1 MDVDAKLKIISNYHD
16 KLLERYHALGT
27 TIAQLTAKGCVDAKE
42 HWKNGKYLYLLY
54 KMKDGVRR
62 KKYVGNH
69 PLRVAEARQKLQN
82 YQDRLACIL
91 TQEKVKDD
99 LDQIEDV
106 VRQLLGICSR
116 FDLAARICLAGR
128 RKWGQRFSLD
138 AWIRRDRVP
147 KRADEIDTGRPG
159 KNPLHVT
166 SANQHGSN
174 VPV

>member
-1 MDVDAKLKIISNYHD
+1 MDVDAKLKIIGNYHS

-42 HWKNGKYLYLLY
+42 HWKDGKYLYLLY

-91 TQEKVKDD
+91 TQEKVKAD

-106 VRQLLGICSR
+106 IRQLLCICSR
-116 FDLAARICLAGR
+116 FDLAARFALEEEENGDNGFRIPARSTYWC
-128 RKWGQRFSLD
+128 
-138 AWIRRDRVP
+138 
-147 KRADEIDTGRPG
+147 
-159 KNPLHVT
+159 
-166 SANQHGSN
+166 SAE
-174 VPV
+174 

>member
-1 MDVDAKLKIISNYHD
+1 MDVDAKLKIIGNYHG

-27 TIAQLTAKGCVDAKE
+27 TIAQLTARGCVDAKE
-42 HWKNGKYLYLLY
+42 HWKDGKYLYLLY

-69 PLRVAEARQKLQN
+69 PLRVAEARQKLEN

-91 TQEKVKDD
+91 TQEKVKAD

-116 FDLAARICLAGR
+116 FDLAARFALQEEENGDNDFPLMRGSAEI
-128 RKWGQRFSLD
+128 
-138 AWIRRDRVP
+138 VYP
-147 KRADEIDTGRPG
+147 KELMR
-159 KNPLHVT
+159 
-166 SANQHGSN
+166 
-174 VPV
+174 